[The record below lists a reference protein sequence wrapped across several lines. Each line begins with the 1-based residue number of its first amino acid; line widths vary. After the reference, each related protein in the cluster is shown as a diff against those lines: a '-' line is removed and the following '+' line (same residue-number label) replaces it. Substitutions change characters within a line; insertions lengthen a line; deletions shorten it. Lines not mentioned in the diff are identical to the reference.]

1 MLSTL
6 LAVALLALS
15 PDPLKVER
23 FLRYYYNWPEAAVNV
38 KLSEFKPSPIKGLFQ
53 TVVELSDK
61 SGQKVPALIT
71 FFVSEDGRYVME
83 GPALSTL
90 DPFKEMRES
99 IDLSKQPAL
108 GAVLPKVTIVEY
120 SDLQCGYCKQMS
132 AVLRELLKEFGTQVR
147 MYFKDYPLKDIHP
160 WAGEASVIG
169 RCVLQQNEDAF
180 WEYHDW
186 AYEKQEELNLKNL
199 PELARAFLASK
210 KRVDSGRLEACLK
223 GPEAR
228 AEVDR
233 SVKEAQT
240 LGINTTP
247 TLFVNGRRL
256 IGSQTLPALRQ
267 VILMELARL
276 KQLEG
281 TVKLSIPPLPLR

>member
-38 KLSEFKPSPIKGLFQ
+38 KLGEFKPSPIKGLFQ
-53 TVVELSDK
+53 TVVSLSDK
-61 SGQKVPALIT
+61 AGQKVPAQIT
-71 FFVSEDGRYVME
+71 FFVSEDGKYVME
-83 GPALSTL
+83 GPAVSTT

-99 IDLSKQPAL
+99 IDLNKQPAL
-108 GAVLPKVTIVEY
+108 GALLPKVTIVEY

-132 AVLRELLKEFGTQVR
+132 AVLRDLLKEFGAQIRV
-147 MYFKDYPLKDIHP
+147 YVKDYPLKDIHS
-160 WAGEASVIG
+160 WAAEASVIG
-169 RCVLQQNEDAF
+169 RCVFQQNEDVF

-186 AYEKQEELNLKNL
+186 AYEKQEQLNPNDL
-199 PELARAFLASK
+199 PKLARTFLAGK
-210 KRVDSGRLEACLK
+210 TKVDSARFEACMK

-233 SVKEAQT
+233 SVKEAQS

-256 IGSQTLPALRQ
+256 VGSLTLPALRQ
-267 VILMELARL
+267 VILMELERL
-276 KQLEG
+276 KQVEG
-281 TVKLSIPPLPLR
+281 VVRLHFPPR